1 MKLRTK
7 VILAATFVVLLTACE
22 SVHAQT
28 LSYPSKQVR
37 LIVPTAPAGV
47 TDNIGRLLAQK
58 LTEQMGQTVV
68 VENRPG
74 ANGNIAAEAV
84 AKSAPDGY
92 TVFIGTIGVMSINPF
107 VYKQVGYDPVRDFAP
122 ISQLV
127 LFSNVLVTHPSLP
140 VTTLAELISHAKA
153 RPGKLSYSSSGS
165 GGSPH
170 MAMALFLNMAGLDIP
185 HIPYKGSAPAIAD
198 LLSGQVQLAFGDPIV
213 TIPHVRAGRLRALAV
228 SGASRIEIAPEI
240 PTVAEAGLP
249 GYVVQG
255 WLSLVGPAG
264 MAPEIVRRINA
275 EVLKAFADPGI
286 RETLRRL
293 GATPDAGSP
302 EVLREYI
309 AQEIRK
315 WSTLVRAEKI
325 TAQ

>member
-1 MKLRTK
+1 MIVRT
-7 VILAATFVVLLTACE
+7 VTVFLALLAG
-22 SVHAQT
+22 SSAWAQPF
-28 LSYPSKQVR
+28 PSKQVR

-58 LTEQMGQTVV
+58 LSEQMGQPVV

-74 ANGNIAAEAV
+74 ANGNIAAQAV

-92 TVFIGTIGVMSINPF
+92 TIFIGTIGVMSINPF
-107 VYKQVGYDPVRDFAP
+107 VYKQAGYDPVRDFVP

-127 LFSNVLVTHPSLP
+127 LFSNVLVVHPDLP
-140 VTTLAELISHAKA
+140 ASSVAELIAYATA

-170 MAMALFLNMAGLDIP
+170 MAMALFLNMAKLDIA

-228 SGASRIEIAPEI
+228 SGATRIEIAPEI
-240 PTVAEAGLP
+240 PTVAEAGVQ

-264 MAPEIVRRINA
+264 MPPEVVRRINT
-275 EVLKAFADPGI
+275 EVVKAFADPAM

-293 GATPDAGSP
+293 GAKPDAGSP
-302 EVLREYI
+302 ETLREYI
-309 AQEIRK
+309 AQEISK
-315 WSTLVRAEKI
+315 WSTLVREEKI